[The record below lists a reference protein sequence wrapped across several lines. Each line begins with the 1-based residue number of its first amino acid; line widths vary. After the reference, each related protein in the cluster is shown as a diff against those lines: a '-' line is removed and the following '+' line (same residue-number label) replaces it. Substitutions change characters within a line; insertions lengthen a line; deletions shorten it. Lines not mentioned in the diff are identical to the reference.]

1 MKTLEEVKIQA
12 RANMSI
18 CKMCKTCNG
27 EVCRGWTPGPGG
39 KGTGSTFVRNVAKL
53 KEVTLNMRLIR
64 EDQEVDSRFDFFGQV
79 LSAPIMAAP
88 IANVKIN
95 YGSTV
100 DELTYLNGLTEGCL
114 AQGLPVFLGD
124 GANREAFEMPL
135 KIHKNLNK
143 QTIMTIKPWTMDLLM
158 PKLEEVKACS
168 PLAVAMDIDAAG
180 LILLKKQGV
189 PVSFK
194 TVDELKAIK
203 AYLGVP
209 FILKGI
215 LTLEDAQAALD
226 AGVDA
231 IVVSNHGGRVLDDCV
246 STIEVLEK
254 ITTFVKG
261 RCKVFV
267 DGGFRSGSDVFKALA
282 LGADGVLIGRPF
294 SHASI
299 GGQTE
304 GVSLYAD
311 KLIQELKECMRMTS
325 CITLKDI
332 KRSSVNVHF

>member
-1 MKTLEEVKIQA
+1 MINFEEVKAQA
-12 RANMSI
+12 KANMTI
-18 CKMCKTCNG
+18 CKMCKACNG
-27 EVCRGWTPGPGG
+27 DVCRGWTPGPGG
-39 KGTGSTFVRNVAKL
+39 KGTGSTFVRNVAML
-53 KEVTLNMRLIR
+53 KKVTLNMRLIR
-64 EDQEVDSRFDFFGQV
+64 ENQEVDSQFDFFGQMIE
-79 LSAPIMAAP
+79 APIMAAP

-114 AQGLPVFLGD
+114 KEGLPVFLGD

-135 KIHKNLNK
+135 KLHKQLNK
-143 QTIMTIKPWTMDLLM
+143 QSIMTIKPWTMDLLM
-158 PKLEEVKACS
+158 PKLEEVKACN

-194 TVDELKAIK
+194 SIDELKAIK
-203 AYLGVP
+203 AFLGVP

-215 LTLEDAQAALD
+215 LTIEDAQAALD

-231 IVVSNHGGRVLDDCV
+231 IVVSNHGGRVLDDCI
-246 STIEVLEK
+246 STIEVLEE

-299 GGQTE
+299 GGQAE
-304 GVSLYAD
+304 GVSLYAN

-325 CITLKDI
+325 SLTLKDI